1 MYNSTCVRI
10 IMRQRRRGVNK
21 IVWNKRYEINVDF
34 IDKEHKQLFSTINK
48 LLTLSENEDK
58 SEWVCRE
65 GVKYLKNHAIEH
77 FAHEEEYMQ
86 SIHYSDYD
94 IHKRLHNNFQYNTLP
109 ALEEELEESNY
120 SEESIRHFL
129 GVCIGWVVAHTQ
141 TEDQAIV
148 GKTINKWVDIPHEGE
163 LDALEQTIVQLIQG
177 MFQMKAKIVSRQYAG
192 EDFGKVL
199 CNRFVYRGKNKEKW
213 EIVLCLEER
222 LILKVVSDMLSTQYL
237 RVDDMVVNITR
248 YISRQ
253 FLDKIGECFPTL
265 GVCELDSESL
275 LTYDQLVNSFDRAHP
290 ACSLLFDTG
299 DGYFAFCVTSSDS
312 IRGKI
317 VPALNS
323 QNAMSEIKRYLSGEM
338 RKKKILVVDDSD
350 FMRQNLLNLLG
361 KDYEMIESDSSIAA
375 IKSITVNRPDLIL
388 LDYEMPVC
396 DGRQTLEM
404 IRSDKEIA
412 DIPVIFLTGR
422 GDMESVKKVMSLKP
436 KGYLLKTMPEEDI
449 KKTIDAFF
457 AKKEKA
463 KA

>member
-449 KKTIDAFF
+449 KKTIDTFF

>member
-317 VPALNS
+317 VPTLNT

-350 FMRQNLLNLLG
+350 FMRKNLLNLLG

>member
-1 MYNSTCVRI
+1 MYNSICVRI

>member
-1 MYNSTCVRI
+1 MYNSICVRI

-350 FMRQNLLNLLG
+350 FMRKNLLNLLG

>member
-1 MYNSTCVRI
+1 MYNNICVRI
-10 IMRQRRRGVNK
+10 IMQQRRRGVNK

-65 GVKYLKNHAIEH
+65 GVKYLKNHAMEH

-109 ALEEELEESNY
+109 ALEEELEETNY

-177 MFQMKAKIVSRQYAG
+177 MFQMKAKIVSRQYEG

-222 LILKVVSDMLSTQYL
+222 LMLKVVSDMLSTQYL
-237 RVDDMVVNITR
+237 RVDDMVVNIAR

-323 QNAMSEIKRYLSGEM
+323 QNAMSEIKRYLNGEM

-457 AKKEKA
+457 TKKEKA

>member
-1 MYNSTCVRI
+1 MYNSICVRI

-275 LTYDQLVNSFDRAHP
+275 LTYEQLVNSFDRAHP

>member
-1 MYNSTCVRI
+1 
-10 IMRQRRRGVNK
+10 
-21 IVWNKRYEINVDF
+21 
-34 IDKEHKQLFSTINK
+34 
-48 LLTLSENEDK
+48 
-58 SEWVCRE
+58 
-65 GVKYLKNHAIEH
+65 
-77 FAHEEEYMQ
+77 
-86 SIHYSDYD
+86 
-94 IHKRLHNNFQYNTLP
+94 
-109 ALEEELEESNY
+109 
-120 SEESIRHFL
+120 
-129 GVCIGWVVAHTQ
+129 
-141 TEDQAIV
+141 
-148 GKTINKWVDIPHEGE
+148 
-163 LDALEQTIVQLIQG
+163 
-177 MFQMKAKIVSRQYAG
+177 
-192 EDFGKVL
+192 
-199 CNRFVYRGKNKEKW
+199 
-213 EIVLCLEER
+213 
-222 LILKVVSDMLSTQYL
+222 
-237 RVDDMVVNITR
+237 MVVNIAR

-323 QNAMSEIKRYLSGEM
+323 QNAMSEIKRYLNGEM

-457 AKKEKA
+457 TKKEKA
-463 KA
+463 KV

>member
-1 MYNSTCVRI
+1 MYNSICVRI

-120 SEESIRHFL
+120 SEEAIRHFL

-350 FMRQNLLNLLG
+350 FMRKNLLNLLG

>member
-1 MYNSTCVRI
+1 MYNSICVRI

-199 CNRFVYRGKNKEKW
+199 CNRLVYRGKNKEKW

-422 GDMESVKKVMSLKP
+422 GDMESVKKVISLKP